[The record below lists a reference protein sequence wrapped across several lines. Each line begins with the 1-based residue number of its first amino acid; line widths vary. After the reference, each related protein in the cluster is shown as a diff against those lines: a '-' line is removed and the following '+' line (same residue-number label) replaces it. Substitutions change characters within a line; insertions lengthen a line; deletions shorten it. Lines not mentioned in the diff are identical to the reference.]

1 MRVLLRTQSDAR
13 LVALARA
20 GHDRAFEA
28 IVERYRRPL
37 LRACRRILPEA
48 RAEDAL
54 QQALMAAWTALRRGD
69 EVQDLR
75 PWLYRI
81 VRNTAL
87 NQLRVAGYDLDELVE
102 TLAAAQHPEEEVERR
117 LLVRQTLAAVAALPE
132 RQRDALLRTAIEGR
146 GQDEVA
152 RDLGLTDTA
161 LRQLVHRARV
171 SVRAAATAVVP
182 LPFAAWLAAAAP
194 RAEPMAARIVEL
206 AAGSSAGA
214 TLAKA
219 GTVALLAGGAVSA
232 PALVDD
238 HPADTRAAQ
247 ERPVRRTQT
256 PATAP
261 VAPAVVVAARTE
273 PAEPARAG
281 DEVAGRREGERA
293 DRGGHDR
300 DDRARDR
307 DDSSRHRD
315 DDSSRHRD
323 DDSSRD
329 RDHDEDSS
337 RDDDRDGD
345 SSHDRDREGS
355 SDRGSSGDDESYD
368 RDSSRDD
375 DESYDRDSSR
385 DDDESPDDE
394 SSGDGERDETSS
406 GEEERHED
414 SSGDDSRESSD

>member
-1 MRVLLRTQSDAR
+1 MKVLLRTQSDAR
-13 LVALARA
+13 LVTLARA

-69 EVQDLR
+69 EVRELR

-87 NQLRVAGYDLDELVE
+87 NQLRMGGHDLDELVE
-102 TLAAAQHPEEEVERR
+102 TLAVAEDPEEEVERR

-182 LPFAAWLAAAAP
+182 LPFAAWLAAAP

-206 AAGSSAGA
+206 VAGTGAGA

-219 GTVALLAGGAVSA
+219 GTVALLAGGAMSA
-232 PALVDD
+232 PALVEED
-238 HPADTRAAQ
+238 PAND
-247 ERPVRRTQT
+247 RPVRER
-256 PATAP
+256 PARKAEATKP
-261 VAPAVVVAARTE
+261 PAPAVVTVV
-273 PAEPARAG
+273 ARAQPVASARVTPVRDGG
-281 DEVAGRREGERA
+281 DRAGRG
-293 DRGGHDR
+293 
-300 DDRARDR
+300 DDRARGDDR
-307 DDSSRHRD
+307 DKRGD
-315 DDSSRHRD
+315 DDRD
-323 DDSSRD
+323 LGGSGDADD
-329 RDHDEDSS
+329 RDHDNRERADDRHRGDRDDDASGGSERDEGDRDDGSSGADEPS
-337 RDDDRDGD
+337 RDDDASGGEDD
-345 SSHDRDREGS
+345 T
-355 SDRGSSGDDESYD
+355 SGDDKASGGRE
-368 RDSSRDD
+368 SSRDA
-375 DESYDRDSSR
+375 DSST
-385 DDDESPDDE
+385 DDE
-394 SSGDGERDETSS
+394 SSGDGER
-406 GEEERHED
+406 
-414 SSGDDSRESSD
+414 GDDSSD

>member
-315 DDSSRHRD
+315 DDSSR
-323 DDSSRD
+323 D

-355 SDRGSSGDDESYD
+355 SDRGSSGDDKSYD

-375 DESYDRDSSR
+375 DESPGDDDSSS
-385 DDDESPDDE
+385 EGSPDDE